1 MLLILLVV
9 RMVLSEGKLVIRLM
23 DQDKLYELVKNPF
36 LLWPL
41 PFTTL
46 VVLRK
51 LLMLL

>member
-36 LLWPL
+36 LLCPL